1 MYKENEDAKVT
12 LLVSS
17 LGGPISLHFLNNIVD
32 QEWKDT
38 YIDTYIPLSA
48 AFAYGSHII
57 HILLSGPIIL
67 TGTSVDINIDRRVL
81 DRTLPV
87 IYWLLLH
94 ASVWKD
100 TILVV
105 TPTRNYTVND
115 YEDLFTDAGVTVI
128 LTSPLFGIPVQHILG
143 LFAPPC
149 NIFLGYTVSLMV
161 PLGKY

>member
-67 TGTSVDINIDRRVL
+67 TGTSVDTNIDRRVL

-87 IYWLLLH
+87 IYWLLPH

-105 TPTRNYTVND
+105 TPTRNYTAKD
-115 YEDLFTDAGVTVI
+115 YEPRRT
-128 LTSPLFGIPVQHILG
+128 
-143 LFAPPC
+143 
-149 NIFLGYTVSLMV
+149 YSLM
-161 PLGKY
+161 PATPKDTSST